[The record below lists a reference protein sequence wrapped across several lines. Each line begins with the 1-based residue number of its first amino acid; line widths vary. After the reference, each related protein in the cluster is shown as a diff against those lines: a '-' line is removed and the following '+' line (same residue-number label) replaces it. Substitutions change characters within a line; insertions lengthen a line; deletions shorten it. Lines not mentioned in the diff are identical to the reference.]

1 MKAKF
6 FSKVTLLSAL
16 LVMIIAVVAGCG
28 GEQQADLLCQRL
40 GQHQAQP
47 QHHHTDD
54 AAEPQQVPL

>member
-28 GEQQADLLCQRL
+28 GEQQA
-40 GQHQAQP
+40 
-47 QHHHTDD
+47 
-54 AAEPQQVPL
+54 EK